1 MNSLSRT
8 ASPQGPRAAER
19 LLDRLDDVSDYR
31 VAQWPLR
38 PEDIAQAGA
47 GPERECLRGHLRLRE
62 AARRLAEPPQT
73 RSLASVAEALS
84 DAARHFAGAWRDKQA
99 QHDDADRRAHALA
112 NAMFAAA
119 LASLASGE
127 PRAALEALAS
137 MPAGRG
143 TRANVGGAA
152 AAQQGAGAAAGA
164 SAAGSASGADA
175 AHAGPTP
182 LMPLP
187 ATPHTADP
195 ATAAA
200 DTPASAP
207 PAIAATA
214 DATTGAA
221 PDDGPPDGLPDAV
234 RPWLGAA
241 RALLDELAAR
251 DEIRSFWHQTN
262 RLELQIAS
270 AVLAHTQAL
279 DQPLDALGE
288 ALETLD
294 AALVRW
300 PSPSQ
305 LDSLLSRL
313 RLVRELAL
321 ALGAGRGGYAG
332 PYHDLQRLL
341 PVLTDEALARLVP
354 RGALRG

>member
-1 MNSLSRT
+1 
-8 ASPQGPRAAER
+8 
-19 LLDRLDDVSDYR
+19 V
-31 VAQWPLR
+31 V
-38 PEDIAQAGA
+38 
-47 GPERECLRGHLRLRE
+47 
-62 AARRLAEPPQT
+62 
-73 RSLASVAEALS
+73 
-84 DAARHFAGAWRDKQA
+84 
-99 QHDDADRRAHALA
+99 
-112 NAMFAAA
+112 
-119 LASLASGE
+119 
-127 PRAALEALAS
+127 
-137 MPAGRG
+137 
-143 TRANVGGAA
+143 
-152 AAQQGAGAAAGA
+152 
-164 SAAGSASGADA
+164 
-175 AHAGPTP
+175 
-182 LMPLP
+182 
-187 ATPHTADP
+187 
-195 ATAAA
+195 
-200 DTPASAP
+200 
-207 PAIAATA
+207 
-214 DATTGAA
+214 A
-221 PDDGPPDGLPDAV
+221 PDGGPSDDLPDAV

-341 PVLTDEALARLVP
+341 PVLADEALARLVP